1 MITQDETGHVE
12 ITVPLCHWCGE
23 QLSGECENGLH
34 KACAEELNAN
44 DQPWQDRHAR
54 LVKELRV

>member
-44 DQPWQDRHAR
+44 DQP
-54 LVKELRV
+54 